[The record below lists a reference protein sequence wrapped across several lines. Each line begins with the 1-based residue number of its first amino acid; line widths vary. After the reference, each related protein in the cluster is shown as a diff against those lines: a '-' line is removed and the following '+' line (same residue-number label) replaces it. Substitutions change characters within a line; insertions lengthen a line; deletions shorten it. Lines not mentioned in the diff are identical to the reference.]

1 MTFRLHGKWVCTG
14 STAGAIWRHKGIMP
28 RRGDAMTAVTVNQPQ
43 AQSRFMAVLAA
54 SIGNALEWFDFVVY
68 GFFALTISKLFFP
81 AGDETIS
88 LLLTFITFGVPFFMR
103 PLGAIVLGGYA
114 DRHGRKATLVLT
126 IGLMLLG
133 TAVIA

>member
-1 MTFRLHGKWVCTG
+1 
-14 STAGAIWRHKGIMP
+14 
-28 RRGDAMTAVTVNQPQ
+28 MTAVAVTQSQ
-43 AQSRFMAVLAA
+43 ARSRFMAVLAA

-81 AGDETIS
+81 AGDPTIS
-88 LLLTFITFGVPFFMR
+88 LLLTFLTFGVPFFMR

-126 IGLMLLG
+126 IGLM
-133 TAVIA
+133 